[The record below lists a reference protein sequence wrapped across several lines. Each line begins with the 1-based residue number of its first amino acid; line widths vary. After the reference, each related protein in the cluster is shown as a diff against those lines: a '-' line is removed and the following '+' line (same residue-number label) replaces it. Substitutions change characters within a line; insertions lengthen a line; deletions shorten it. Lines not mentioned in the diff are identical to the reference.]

1 MSYLILQI
9 LNHFNNLHWT
19 IIYLAF
25 CIIALEILTKINFYT
40 NLAANI
46 FTFLILGHRCNRSM
60 PAHTSWIFSHREIM
74 PWFTPSNASHTSCTN
89 RGIRLLAGF
98 VIKPNIT
105 IHLFNKKT
113 GL

>member
-1 MSYLILQI
+1 MEYWVFFINHVGLVLLESLTLLVLYLYMLDNLVFLRTHWLKSIIFLMSYLILHQI

-46 FTFLILGHRCNRSM
+46 FTFLILGSQM
-60 PAHTSWIFSHREIM
+60 
-74 PWFTPSNASHTSCTN
+74 
-89 RGIRLLAGF
+89 
-98 VIKPNIT
+98 
-105 IHLFNKKT
+105 
-113 GL
+113 